1 MRKFI
6 EIFLLVVMVL
16 LSWFLYPI
24 DKYVSISFVYL
35 GWIIICY
42 IISKYKLNINAA
54 ILIAALYGLNMMI
67 FLTNKL
73 DLFR

>member
-1 MRKFI
+1 MHKFI

-24 DKYVSISFVYL
+24 DKYVSILFIQL
-35 GWIIICY
+35 GWIFICC
-42 IISKYKLNINAA
+42 IISKYKLNINTA
-54 ILIAALYGLNMMI
+54 ILMAALYGLHMMI